1 MAKIETVSENI
12 RVAKC
17 VHTSVWTT
25 LASVA
30 CLKVRTFYSPSHISS
45 DSYPFLELIFA
56 SFWFLYVIICI
67 DILPSAIQRVQMVID
82 SL

>member
-1 MAKIETVSENI
+1 MSGKVCTY
-12 RVAKC
+12 
-17 VHTSVWTT
+17 
-25 LASVA
+25 L
-30 CLKVRTFYSPSHISS
+30 CLDHSCISGLFKGPYIYSPSHISS
-45 DSYPFLELIFA
+45 DSYPFLEPIFA